1 MNLEK
6 DLKELRRQKQ
16 LKESAIAQLR
26 KRSKDSNARPRAETN
41 MLSKNPEMQ
50 KIYILIYL
58 AFPTSSSLSNSRI
71 RIVSSFS
78 RRSFKLSK

>member
-26 KRSKDSNARPRAETN
+26 KRSKDSIARPRAEKN
-41 MLSKNPEMQ
+41 MLSTNQEMQ
-50 KIYILIYL
+50 KI
-58 AFPTSSSLSNSRI
+58 
-71 RIVSSFS
+71 
-78 RRSFKLSK
+78 

>member
-41 MLSKNPEMQ
+41 ILSK
-50 KIYILIYL
+50 KVRVLIIEKQNL
-58 AFPTSSSLSNSRI
+58 VLE
-71 RIVSSFS
+71 
-78 RRSFKLSK
+78 

>member
-6 DLKELRRQKQ
+6 DLQRLKKEKS

-26 KRSKDSNARPRAETN
+26 KRSRDSLARPRAEKN

-50 KIYILIYL
+50 KI
-58 AFPTSSSLSNSRI
+58 
-71 RIVSSFS
+71 
-78 RRSFKLSK
+78 